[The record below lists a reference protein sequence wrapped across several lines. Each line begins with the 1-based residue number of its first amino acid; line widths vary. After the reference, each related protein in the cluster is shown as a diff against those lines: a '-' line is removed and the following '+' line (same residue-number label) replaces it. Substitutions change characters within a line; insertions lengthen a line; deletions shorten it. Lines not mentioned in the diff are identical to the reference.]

1 MNQELLHKLFD
12 YKDGL
17 LFWKSKRNGIKP
29 NKQAGWLSENGYWC
43 IKVNK
48 QIFRRH
54 RIVFAMHHGFMPE
67 FIDHINGIKNDD
79 KIENLREATK
89 TQNQYNTK
97 LRKNNT
103 SGVKGITW
111 HKRIEKWAIQITV
124 NKKKHHIGYFDDIEL
139 AELVIQEARNKYHKE
154 FANHG

>member
-1 MNQELLHKLFD
+1 MNANELFD

-29 NKQAGWLSENGYWC
+29 NKQAGWLSENGYWY